1 MEVIVYDAV
10 CMAVCHCTVIKLIKN
25 QIEKLNTGEKM
36 LVPQTRKWKNSR
48 RKKNVCVR
56 KKKWQSMNAVKII
69 AHNIIV
75 IRDECVFSRQT
86 VTVDR

>member
-1 MEVIVYDAV
+1 MKK
-10 CMAVCHCTVIKLIKN
+10 C
-25 QIEKLNTGEKM
+25 
-36 LVPQTRKWKNSR
+36 SR
-48 RKKNVCVR
+48 RKHANGKIQEEKKNVCVR